1 MVDVLKQNEKNDDRV
16 IVAKT
21 GDTGFVMVNNRV
33 VYKLSKGEKFV
44 GFGEFV
50 KTKPIETIKMPSL
63 ISKEEM
69 PHEIQEETSH
79 ESQETMEIKSET
91 SKSDIKKQKGLK
103 KTIET
108 LFVAAAISALSL
120 TAPKIASASGYNNYY
135 GQNPQTQV
143 VNPNQQGNAAL
154 GVVEQDIPVTIKE
167 APTQTTQNTNNVV
180 IPAAGAAVGAYIGS
194 RIGQRFGNTG
204 VGAAV
209 GALFG
214 GGIANEVGQN
224 AGVQTV
230 PGNEVIV
237 NINGHL
243 YTYVQQGAVHFSPGE
258 KVVVTEINGVYH
270 VYPAAQ

>member
-1 MVDVLKQNEKNDDRV
+1 MVDALKKNEKNEDKV

-21 GDTGFVMVNNRV
+21 GDTGFVMVNNKV
-33 VYKLSKGEKFV
+33 VHKLSKGEKFV

-63 ISKEEM
+63 ISKEEILSKTQ
-69 PHEIQEETSH
+69 EI
-79 ESQETMEIKSET
+79 ESPAEIKNET
-91 SKSDIKKQKGLK
+91 NKNDTKKQKGLK

-120 TAPKIASASGYNNYY
+120 TAPTIASASGYNNYY

-143 VNPNQQGNAAL
+143 VTPNQQGNAAL

-167 APTQTTQNTNNVV
+167 APTQTTQNTNNII
-180 IPAAGAAVGAYIGS
+180 IPAAGAAAGAYIGS
-194 RIGQRFGNTG
+194 RVGKAFGNEG
-204 VGAAV
+204 VGAV
-209 GALFG
+209 IGGLFG
-214 GGIANEVGQN
+214 GGVANEVGQN